1 MHIATLTTFF
11 IYLIVLVVLG
21 VVAYRQT
28 HNLADYVLGGR
39 RLSSGVVAISAGASD
54 MSGWLL
60 MGLPGAV
67 YAYGLNQIWI
77 AVGLIIGA
85 YLSWLL
91 VASRLR
97 VYTEKANNSLT
108 IPEFFHHR
116 FQDRSNLLRIIS
128 ALIILIFF
136 TFYVSSGL
144 VSGAIL
150 FENSF
155 GMNYTTALWIGGS
168 IIIIY
173 TFLGGFLA
181 VSWTDVLQ
189 GLLMLLALIIVP
201 IVTLYE
207 VGSWETMTSRVS
219 QIDPALL
226 DIFHDMSLLSIISL
240 AAWGLGYF
248 GMPHVLVRFMAINSE
263 QAIPRARRIAM
274 FWMITSTLGAVLTG
288 FFGMAYFAGNPLDN
302 PEKVF
307 LVLTQVLFNPWVA
320 GFLLAAIL
328 SAIMSTIDSQLLV
341 SSSAVTE
348 DFYHYIRP
356 NAGQTELVW
365 VGRFAVL
372 IIALVALMLAYN
384 PKNTIME
391 LVEYAWA
398 GFGSSFGPLILFS
411 LYWSRIT
418 RNGALAGMIVGA
430 ITVVVWERLTAFGF
444 IPFSLY
450 EMVPAFTLSCIVI
463 VVVSLFDKRGFQN
476 LDSHLK

>member
-1 MHIATLTTFF
+1 M
-11 IYLIVLVVLG
+11 
-21 VVAYRQT
+21 
-28 HNLADYVLGGR
+28 
-39 RLSSGVVAISAGASD
+39 
-54 MSGWLL
+54 
-60 MGLPGAV
+60 
-67 YAYGLNQIWI
+67 
-77 AVGLIIGA
+77 
-85 YLSWLL
+85 
-91 VASRLR
+91 
-97 VYTEKANNSLT
+97 
-108 IPEFFHHR
+108 
-116 FQDRSNLLRIIS
+116 
-128 ALIILIFF
+128 
-136 TFYVSSGL
+136 
-144 VSGAIL
+144 
-150 FENSF
+150 
-155 GMNYTTALWIGGS
+155 
-168 IIIIY
+168 
-173 TFLGGFLA
+173 GGFLA

-201 IVTLYE
+201 IVTFYE
-207 VGSWETMTSRVS
+207 VGSWETITTRMS

-288 FFGMAYFAGNPLDN
+288 FFGMAYFADNPLDN

-430 ITVVVWERLTAFGF
+430 ITVVVWERLTAFGI

-463 VVVSLFDKRGFQN
+463 VMVSLFDKRGFQN
-476 LDSHLK
+476 LDSHPK